1 MKRIFILISFLAI
14 SLWLFSQENPL
25 HVETYTLNNGL
36 TVYLNVDHSM
46 PMIHGMVAV
55 KGGAKRDPKDA
66 TGIAHYFEHIMFKGT
81 PEIGSID
88 YTQEKVY
95 LDSIA
100 LLYDQLPTAADE
112 NARLEIQKQINRIS
126 IKAAEFAIPN
136 EVDKILNGMGGI
148 GINAGTSFESIVYY
162 NSFPSNQVEKWLEV
176 YSHRFEN
183 PVFRLFQSELET
195 VYEEKNMYAD
205 NPMSRMFE
213 EFSKQ
218 FYRQTPY
225 GQQTIIGTKDHLK
238 NPSLS
243 KMAAYFNTYYVA
255 KNMALVLAGDF
266 NPDLIKPI
274 IEEKFGKWRSGEK
287 PSDLNLSE
295 KPFNGREQFS
305 GRYTPVK
312 VGFLGFQSVPKNHP
326 DEMAL
331 ELCSNLLSNRAGTGL
346 LDQLRDENK
355 LMYAG
360 VMNDLHTELGG
371 TYVFFVPKVI
381 GQSLNSAE
389 KEVNVQL
396 EALKKG
402 TFSDE
407 LFRGVKTEMKK
418 QYEKWLEDM
427 RWRTYAIMDAFLY
440 GVTWEE
446 YLSASEKIDKISK
459 EQVIAIANKY
469 FGPNYLA
476 FHSRMGFP
484 KKDKIEKPPFK
495 PVPGMNGDKKSKY
508 AQKIEQMPTVD
519 MAPKFIDFEEDVAVM
534 NLNKNVKAF
543 ITPNPIN
550 QIFSLKL
557 VFGKG
562 TYNDPLAEQAIK
574 VFEYASPEGTTLKDF
589 KKQLQLLGCDFST
602 SADQSTTTIN
612 ISGLEENLDMTLDL
626 FHHFTKNITVEEPHL
641 KKLVQDLK
649 MEQKFEGKD
658 ISTTSS
664 ALSEYALYGKDSK
677 YLKRYSLKEVEKLTV
692 QQLVGKA
699 KEITGYGF
707 EVHYCGKLAAT
718 DFASTFI
725 KQFPIDGTF
734 TPGVGKI
741 EPDRVPVTENTI
753 LFVNNKKAIQSH
765 ISIFVQ
771 GGLNDEPSRTQMAGF
786 NEYMDGSMASI
797 IFQEIREFRS
807 LAYGS
812 SGSYRPSFLFSKP
825 GYFSGWLSTQADKT
839 TEAIDVY
846 TSILKEMPRKPE
858 RIDEVRKNL
867 TLSINA
873 QQPMFRSKSSS
884 VSNWMQQGYTK
895 DPREIRYPELLKLE
909 FSSIEEFYKN
919 NVQGKPW
926 LIAIVGNKEQ
936 INMLELSKYGKVVEL
951 KPEDIFKK

>member
-1 MKRIFILISFLAI
+1 MKKLCLLLSLLTV
-14 SLWLFSQENPL
+14 SLWLFSQQNPL
-25 HVETYTLNNGL
+25 QVETYTLPNGL

-81 PEIGSID
+81 SQIGTID
-88 YTQEKVY
+88 YAQEKIF

-100 LLYDQLPTAADE
+100 LLYDQLGNITDE
-112 NARLEIQKQINRIS
+112 LSRLEIQKQINRIS

-162 NSFPSNQVEKWLEV
+162 NSFPANQVEKWLEV

-205 NPMSRMFE
+205 DPMSGMFE

-218 FYRQTPY
+218 FYRSTPY

-238 NPSLS
+238 NPSIS
-243 KMAAYFNTYYVA
+243 KMITYFNTYYVA
-255 KNMALVLAGDF
+255 NNMALVIAGDF
-266 NPDLIKPI
+266 NPEQIKPV

-287 PSDLNLSE
+287 PVDLMISE
-295 KPFNGREQFS
+295 KAFSGRVQFS
-305 GRYTPVK
+305 GRYTPIK
-312 VGFLGFQSVPKNHP
+312 VGLLGYQTVPKNHP
-326 DEMAL
+326 DELAL

-355 LMYAG
+355 LLYAA
-360 VMNDLHTELGG
+360 VLNDLHTELGG
-371 TYVFFVPKVI
+371 TYVFFFPKVI

-389 KEVNVQL
+389 KEVQL
-396 EALKKG
+396 QLDVLKKG
-402 TFSDE
+402 TFSEE

-418 QYEKWLEDM
+418 QSEKSLEDM
-427 RWRTYAIMDAFLY
+427 RWRTYAIMDAFLF
-440 GVTWEE
+440 GINWDD
-446 YLSASEKIDKISK
+446 YLTAATKIDKISK
-459 EQVIAIANKY
+459 EEVVAIANKY

-476 FHSRMGFP
+476 FHSKMGFP

-495 PVPGMNGDKKSKY
+495 PVPGLNGDKKSDY
-508 AQKIEQMPTVD
+508 AQKIEQMPTIE
-519 MAPKFIDFEEDVAVM
+519 MAPRFIDFEKDVTIM

-550 QIFSLKL
+550 KIFSLKF
-557 VFGKG
+557 VFNKG
-562 TYNDPLAEQAIK
+562 TFNDPLAEQAVKI
-574 VFEYASPEGTTLKDF
+574 FEYASTEGTSLKDF
-589 KKQLQLLGCDFST
+589 KKQLQLLGCDFSA
-602 SADQSTTTIN
+602 SADQSFTTITIN
-612 ISGLEENLDMTLDL
+612 GMEENLDLTLGL
-626 FHHFTKNITVEEPHL
+626 FYKFIRNISVEESHL

-649 MEQKFEGKD
+649 MEHKFEGKD
-658 ISTTSS
+658 ISTTSN
-664 ALSEYALYGKDSK
+664 ALSEYALYGKESK
-677 YLKRYSLKEVEKLTV
+677 YLTRFGLKEVEALTV
-692 QQLVGKA
+692 SQLIGKV
-699 KEITGYGF
+699 KEITGYNF
-707 EVHYCGKLAAT
+707 EVHYCGKLT
-718 DFASTFI
+718 GSDFATTFI
-725 KQFPIDGTF
+725 KQFPIQGSF
-734 TPGVGKI
+734 NQGIGKI

-753 LFVNNKKAIQSH
+753 YFVNDKKAIQSH

-771 GGLNDEPSRTQMAGF
+771 GELNDEPSRIQMAGF

-812 SGSYRPSFLFSKP
+812 SGSYRPSFLFNKP

-846 TSILKEMPRKPE
+846 TSILKEMPQKPE
-858 RIDEVRKNL
+858 RIDEIRKNL

-873 QQPMFRSKSSS
+873 QQPMFRSKSTS
-884 VSNWMQQGYTK
+884 VSNWLQQGYTK
-895 DPREIRYPELLKLE
+895 DPRELRYPELLKLE
-909 FSSIEEFYKN
+909 FSNIDNFYKK
-919 NVQGKPW
+919 NVKGKPW
-926 LIAIVGNKEQ
+926 IIAIVGNKEQ
-936 INMLELSKYGKVVEL
+936 INMADLSNYGKIVEL
-951 KPEDIFKK
+951 KPEEIFKH